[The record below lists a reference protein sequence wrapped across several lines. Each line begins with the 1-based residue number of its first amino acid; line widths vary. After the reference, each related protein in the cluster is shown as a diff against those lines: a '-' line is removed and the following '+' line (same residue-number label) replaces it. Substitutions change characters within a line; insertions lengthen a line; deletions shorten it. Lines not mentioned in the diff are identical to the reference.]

1 VHGHVETAAY
11 FVVAE
16 ALTNIAKYAGAT
28 KARVTVARK
37 NSNAR
42 IEIRDD
48 GNGGATPDH
57 GSGLRGL
64 ADRVGD
70 GQLTIESSPGQGT
83 RIIVEIPC
91 AAALDVQG
99 SVTTPPAARTRVHR
113 TEETTRRPCRRAAA
127 IRSCRGRSR
136 VVGRQVRPRPR
147 RQARA
152 REVWRCQCA
161 SMSS

>member
-1 VHGHVETAAY
+1 MHGHVETAAY

-48 GNGGATPDH
+48 GNGGVTPDH

-70 GQLTIESSPGQGT
+70 RQLTIESSPGQGT

-91 AAALDVQG
+91 ARG
-99 SVTTPPAARTRVHR
+99 P
-113 TEETTRRPCRRAAA
+113 
-127 IRSCRGRSR
+127 GRS
-136 VVGRQVRPRPR
+136 GI
-147 RQARA
+147 
-152 REVWRCQCA
+152 
-161 SMSS
+161 SHDSSSRSDAGPPDRGDNAAPVSSSGCHSQLPG